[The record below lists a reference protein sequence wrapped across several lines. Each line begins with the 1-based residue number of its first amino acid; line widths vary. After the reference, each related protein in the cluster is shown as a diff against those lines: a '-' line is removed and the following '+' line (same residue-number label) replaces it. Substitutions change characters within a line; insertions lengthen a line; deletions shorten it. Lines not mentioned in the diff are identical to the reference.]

1 MQNILKPR
9 YRHHRIA
16 DDRTPVPLDDL
27 TMRAWQTAGRA
38 LNGDETTAQ
47 ASFDE
52 IVATVSGLDRFSA
65 PQQESVERELCRVK
79 AEAEARLAEAEQNAE
94 TIASNRIGS
103 GKRLRS
109 PK

>member
-1 MQNILKPR
+1 LDQLLDNWETTARAIAEGLDLVWPNLQEAAVSDMENILKPQ

-27 TMRAWQTAGRA
+27 TMRAWQAAGRA

-52 IVATVSGLDRFSA
+52 IRAAVSRLDRFSA
-65 PQQESVERELCRVK
+65 PSKKPLKGSSVE
-79 AEAEARLAEAEQNAE
+79 
-94 TIASNRIGS
+94 
-103 GKRLRS
+103 
-109 PK
+109 